1 MPSKRPTDRFNDIIH
16 NIDAI
21 ARYTAGMTEEQFLA
35 DTKTFDATQHCLLRI
50 SEAAKKLGALAKE
63 LAPDQPWSD
72 IRGIGNRL
80 RHEYDKIDRDEIW
93 RTVTDD
99 LAPLRAACQQAI
111 AQIHKGIRRK
121 PTKASKKSR
130 KT

>member
-1 MPSKRPTDRFNDIIH
+1 
-16 NIDAI
+16 
-21 ARYTAGMTEEQFLA
+21 MTEQQFLA

-50 SEAAKKLGALAKE
+50 SEAAKKLGALAATQHCLLRISEAAKKLGALAKE
-63 LAPDQPWSD
+63 LAPDQPWAD

-99 LAPLRAACQQAI
+99 LAVNLVVF
-111 AQIHKGIRRK
+111 
-121 PTKASKKSR
+121 
-130 KT
+130 